1 MKSMS
6 VASEMVPTLVPMAAW
21 LIASVDS
28 VGAISH
34 LFRDEMLPLKHVIVL
49 NVISE
54 TCDSTE
60 MLSLKHVI
68 VLKCYL

>member
-1 MKSMS
+1 
-6 VASEMVPTLVPMAAW
+6 
-21 LIASVDS
+21 
-28 VGAISH
+28 
-34 LFRDEMLPLKHVIVL
+34 MLSLKHVIVL

-68 VLKCYL
+68 VLKYLTLIKVFELIQTWYLKKSTQLLHIFGVSSVVFPK